1 VPHIYHR
8 GPAQDD
14 LYALFRLQAR
24 RARCDL
30 SSCIDLAHPLALSER
45 RRRAL
50 KKAQRA
56 GITLEEGVPLIVEIW
71 PVLEHHL
78 AQRHG
83 AQPVHSAA
91 QMLDLA
97 QRFPEQIRVVAAC
110 HEKRV
115 IAGAVLFV
123 AAPVVHAQY
132 IASSELGHELSALDL
147 VFQHQIQAARDMNA
161 RFFDF
166 GISNE
171 DQGRSLNNG
180 LHRFKCEFGAGGVVY
195 EHYEVTL

>member
-1 VPHIYHR
+1 MVR

-14 LYALFRLQAR
+14 LYALSRLHAHR
-24 RARCDL
+24 VRCDL

-56 GITLEEGVPLIVEIW
+56 GIALEQGAHFIAELW
-71 PVLEHHL
+71 PVLEHNL

-83 AQPVHSAA
+83 AQPVHGAV
-91 QMLDLA
+91 QMQELA
-97 QRFPEQIRVVAAC
+97 QRFPDRIRVVVAR

-115 IAGAVLFV
+115 IAGAVLFI
-123 AAPVVHAQY
+123 AAPVVHTQY

-171 DQGRSLNNG
+171 DQGRVLNEG
-180 LHRFKCEFGAGGVVY
+180 LHRFKSEFGAGGVVH
-195 EHYEVTL
+195 EHYEVAL